1 MPLPVTDSDIRIAM
15 MNNRPSLVA
24 LLLIVSSLAWSVDQG
39 PRTVLNVAY
48 RPAAENDPV
57 YARCRVDFYL
67 PAGNNFA
74 TFVWF
79 HGGGLEKGE
88 RNDEFTSDLAKA
100 YANQGIAVAAVS
112 YRLSPVA
119 TFPSYVDDAAASFAY
134 VYKHISDYGGNP
146 KAVFI
151 GGHSAGGYLTY
162 MVTLDTSYLKAY
174 GLTQDAIAG
183 AIPVSGQ
190 TITHKTVRKERSL
203 EKFGVLVDEA
213 SPLHFLRK
221 DTPPMLVLAA
231 EKDLPARV
239 EENRLL
245 VAIEQE
251 MGNNVVSYFYA
262 TDRDHGSIAKN
273 MKNADDPAAQ
283 AVVEFIRRI
292 AAQRQ

>member
-1 MPLPVTDSDIRIAM
+1 MKNL
-15 MNNRPSLVA
+15 
-24 LLLIVSSLAWSVDQG
+24 
-39 PRTVLNVAY
+39 
-48 RPAAENDPV
+48 
-57 YARCRVDFYL
+57 
-67 PAGNNFA
+67 
-74 TFVWF
+74 
-79 HGGGLEKGE
+79 
-88 RNDEFTSDLAKA
+88 
-100 YANQGIAVAAVS
+100 AVS
-112 YRLSPVA
+112 YRLSPAA
-119 TFPSYVDDAAASFAY
+119 TFPSYIDDAAASFAY
-134 VYKHISDYGGNP
+134 VYKQISNYGGNP

-162 MVTLDTSYLKAY
+162 MVTLDTSFLKAY

-203 EKFGVLVDEA
+203 EKFGVLVDVA

-251 MGNNVVSYFYA
+251 MGNNAVSYFYA
-262 TDRDHGSIAKN
+262 TDRDHGSISKN
-273 MKNADDPAAQ
+273 MKNVDDPAAQ